1 MSPVVKDFSVFVE
14 VDEDVEGVLE
24 EEQALAGTDVL
35 EGLEGWT
42 GGGEEE
48 ADAGAIGESQTDDE
62 DCGSCAFVEGPDYD
76 CCSLVVII

>member
-14 VDEDVEGVLE
+14 VDEDLEGVLE

-48 ADAGAIGESQTDDE
+48 ADAGAVGE
-62 DCGSCAFVEGPDYD
+62 A
-76 CCSLVVII
+76 